1 MKKRMITSLFLAGLM
16 ASNIVSASAANIK
29 FNDVPENA
37 WYASSVDYAVEK
49 NLFSGTS
56 ATTFDPN
63 GTMTRG
69 MFVTVL
75 SRQAQ
80 AKTDEAKSAEFT
92 DVKNDT
98 WYAKAIDW
106 AFEKEYVNGTGDKT
120 FSPDASIT
128 REQMASILSK
138 YLTKT
143 EAKIDTSVEAKE
155 FADAANISAWAKDGV
170 NYMQTTGLM
179 AGDTNGNF
187 MPKKTLSR
195 AEAAA
200 VFMRLDQKLN
210 GTTVDDNASNGGSN
224 NGSNNSSTDKDNSS
238 KDDTNKGDTN
248 TGVTTGKTT
257 TEVAKVEDIKNV
269 IASGIGLKVGVSNEG
284 LTPAGTVTKSN
295 EYFIDTI
302 EQERYIDFGNGITGV
317 AKTKYIED
325 IEHRYRAGYRR
336 ETQINIDMKVGDSV
350 TVNANDFPIPHG
362 VWDFDEG
369 NSNVKMT
376 INADGSRTYTAVHS
390 GELDIGLGSP
400 LQGEDFDIYNEYCMF
415 VFDVK

>member
-1 MKKRMITSLFLAGLM
+1 MKMKKRMLTSLFLAGLM

-92 DVKNDT
+92 DVKDDS

-138 YLTKT
+138 YLTKA
-143 EAKIDTSVEAKE
+143 EAKIDTSVEA
-155 FADAANISAWAKDGV
+155 
-170 NYMQTTGLM
+170 T
-179 AGDTNGNF
+179 
-187 MPKKTLSR
+187 
-195 AEAAA
+195 
-200 VFMRLDQKLN
+200 
-210 GTTVDDNASNGGSN
+210 
-224 NGSNNSSTDKDNSS
+224 
-238 KDDTNKGDTN
+238 
-248 TGVTTGKTT
+248 
-257 TEVAKVEDIKNV
+257 EDIN
-269 IASGIGLKVGVSNEG
+269 
-284 LTPAGTVTKSN
+284 
-295 EYFIDTI
+295 
-302 EQERYIDFGNGITGV
+302 
-317 AKTKYIED
+317 
-325 IEHRYRAGYRR
+325 HRYHAGYCRA
-336 ETQINIDMKVGDSV
+336 TQIDIDMKVGDSV
-350 TVNANDFPIPHG
+350 TLNANDFPVP
-362 VWDFDEG
+362 
-369 NSNVKMT
+369 
-376 INADGSRTYTAVHS
+376 S
-390 GELDIGLGSP
+390 GE
-400 LQGEDFDIYNEYCMF
+400 
-415 VFDVK
+415 